1 MSSGWS
7 RTTAKPARAD
17 ARPAR
22 RPRTSREPA
31 GAVLQPSAPRRGA
44 SRRAPHSPVLYVANP
59 STIFNF
65 DIELADADRGVYEA
79 LALRVACHPSE
90 SEEFLVA
97 RVLAYCLEFTEG
109 LAFGK
114 GLSEPDDPA
123 LTVRDL
129 TGQLRAW
136 IEVGAPD
143 ARRVHKASKAAPR
156 VVIYTHKD
164 PAVLVRQ
171 WQGEKIHRAEA
182 VELLS
187 LDRTLIA
194 GVVARLKRRMAFT
207 LSVTGGHLYLT
218 IGDDTLTGEVLRH
231 PLG

>member
-1 MSSGWS
+1 
-7 RTTAKPARAD
+7 
-17 ARPAR
+17 
-22 RPRTSREPA
+22 
-31 GAVLQPSAPRRGA
+31 
-44 SRRAPHSPVLYVANP
+44 VANP

-65 DIELADADRGVYEA
+65 DIELSDADRGVYET

-90 SEEFLVA
+90 SEEFLVT

-123 LTVRDL
+123 LAVRDL

-143 ARRVHKASKAAPR
+143 ARRLHKASKAAPR

-164 PAVLVRQ
+164 PAALVRQ

-187 LDRTLIA
+187 LDRALIA
-194 GVVARLKRRMAFT
+194 GFVKRLQRRTSFS

-218 IGDDTLTGEVLRH
+218 LGDDTLSGAVERH
-231 PLG
+231 ALQGP

>member
-1 MSSGWS
+1 
-7 RTTAKPARAD
+7 
-17 ARPAR
+17 
-22 RPRTSREPA
+22 
-31 GAVLQPSAPRRGA
+31 L
-44 SRRAPHSPVLYVANP
+44 ANP

-65 DIELADADRGVYEA
+65 DIELSDADRGVYET

-123 LTVRDL
+123 LEVRDL
-129 TGQLRAW
+129 TGQRRAW
-136 IEVGAPD
+136 IEVGSPD
-143 ARRVHKASKAAPR
+143 ARRLHKASKSAPR
-156 VVIYTHKD
+156 VAIYTHKD

-171 WQGEKIHRAEA
+171 LQGEKIHRAQA
-182 VELLS
+182 VELHG
-187 LDRTLIA
+187 LDRALVA
-194 GVVARLKRRMAFT
+194 GVVARLQRRTAFS

-218 IGDDTLTGEVLRH
+218 IAGDTLTGEVTRH
-231 PLG
+231 ALAEP